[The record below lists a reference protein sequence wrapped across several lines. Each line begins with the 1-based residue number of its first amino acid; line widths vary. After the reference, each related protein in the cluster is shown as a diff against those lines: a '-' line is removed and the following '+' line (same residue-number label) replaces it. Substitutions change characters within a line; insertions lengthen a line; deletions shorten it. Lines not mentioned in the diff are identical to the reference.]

1 MPLSP
6 EKVNELLRNRRSVF
20 PISYIDKPIPREIIE
35 QVLENANWAP
45 NHKQTEPWRFVVFR
59 EEGLKRLSDYLGE
72 HYTANTEASKF
83 QEAAYLKSMEKP
95 LQSSCV
101 IAICMQRDEAE
112 RLPEW
117 EEIAATACAVQNMYL
132 TCSAYGIGCYWSTPK
147 AIIEADEF
155 LELGP
160 GQRCLGMFYMGY
172 HEQETFNPRRK
183 PIENKTRWVED

>member
-6 EKVNELLRNRRSVF
+6 ETVNELLRNRRSVF

-59 EEGLKRLSDYLGE
+59 EDGLKRLSDYLGE
-72 HYTANTEASKF
+72 HYKANTEASKF
-83 QEAAYLKSMEKP
+83 LEAAYLKSMEKP

-101 IAICMQRDEAE
+101 IAICIQRDEAE